1 MTAHPEIPFRYRK
14 VPPEAQPP
22 RLASYVLSHAR
33 LTAPLLGSSLLFPR
47 RFDAAVAALLE
58 RPDAAGIAPAHAF
71 WYFGGALH
79 LWVEPRSLQRRLSDF
94 VADHRG
100 ARWIGASFLDAAD
113 WSGAVLSLRK
123 SPIHREM
130 GQLVRADLEFRRIA
144 AYQSLLRR
152 AELGQPAVRNGI
164 VLAGVA
170 EIDAYFRYCADLA
183 ASMRQHG
190 ILPRRELGRLQTS
203 SSTHRAARPRG
214 IDRAERDIGVAVT
227 ETGEL
232 VRHLGGKHRT
242 AIARVLRLPRI
253 PVEVRLVHVRWLKRQ
268 MDRTGLP
275 AHQALPAGLATLASG
290 GDDDSCAREE
300 TQAESGLEETP
311 RRSPP

>member
-1 MTAHPEIPFRYRK
+1 MTVRPETPFRYQIVAPKQR
-14 VPPEAQPP
+14 PQQ
-22 RLASYVLSHAR
+22 LASYVLSLSR
-33 LTAPLLGSSLLFPR
+33 LTAPLLGSRLVFPR

-58 RPDAAGIAPAHAF
+58 RPDAGGFPPAHAF
-71 WYFGGALH
+71 WFFGRALQ
-79 LWVEPRSLQRRLSDF
+79 LWVAPHSIQRRLSDF

-100 ARWIGASFLDAAD
+100 PRWIGSSFLDAAD

-130 GQLVRADLEFRRIA
+130 GQLVRADLDFRQIA
-144 AYQSLLRR
+144 AYRVLLRR
-152 AELGQPAVRNGI
+152 AELGSPSVRNGV
-164 VLAGVA
+164 VLAGPA
-170 EIDAYFRYCADLA
+170 EVDAYFRYCADLA

-190 ILPRRELGRLQTS
+190 VVPRSELKSVRIAAAK
-203 SSTHRAARPRG
+203 HRAARPRLV
-214 IDRAERDIGVAVT
+214 DHAERDIGVAIT

-253 PVEVRLVHVRWLKRQ
+253 PVEVRFVHVRWLKGQ

-290 GDDDSCAREE
+290 GEGDPCAAWGSH
-300 TQAESGLEETP
+300 AEGDGEETP
-311 RRSPP
+311 SRSPS